1 MEVLVEFSVIFLI
14 TLVLGYLAP
23 AGSYYWLFHVHADER
38 GLDPLQSRRPT
49 AEDIRREIQL
59 SLMTVLIFSIMGT
72 GLYQLYKAGHTS
84 IYWRLRDYPYG
95 SLFFFVFVAFVVHD
109 AWFYWTHRF
118 MHWRPVFKYVH
129 LGHHRSVSPT
139 PWAIFAFQ
147 PLEAVIQFI
156 GVSLIVIFIP
166 MHPLGLLLFFWIDAQ
181 VNTAG
186 HTGYELVPRFISQ
199 SRWFQGLSTV
209 THHDLHHTHLNKN
222 YGAFFTFWDRWM
234 GTYLPDEA
242 VEAHQS
248 PAHVAAELAEHE
260 RPEREPTERE
270 AKPRSRSLRESVAG
284 LLPPLRATR

>member
-1 MEVLVEFSVIFLI
+1 MELLVEFSVIFLI

-23 AGSYYWLFHVHADER
+23 AGSYYWLFHVRAKDRHLE
-38 GLDPLQSRRPT
+38 PLQSRRPT
-49 AEDIRREIQL
+49 AKDIRREIQL
-59 SLMTVLIFSIMGT
+59 SLMTVLIFSIMGA

-84 IYWRLRDYPYG
+84 IYWRLRDYPVG

-118 MHWRPVFKYVH
+118 MHWRPIFKYVH

-242 VEAHQS
+242 AEAQKS
-248 PAHVAAELAEHE
+248 SSQIAAELTEIE
-260 RPEREPTERE
+260 QPETQSAERE
-270 AKPRSRSLRESVAG
+270 ANPRHRTARGLVAG
-284 LLPPLRATR
+284 LLPLRATR